1 MKKLFTFL
9 TKFSKITKIV
19 EYVYKG
25 ILVAKDV
32 VTLVRTEIA
41 EIKPDF
47 KYLAQLDKVADY
59 LDKAAEAVAMV
70 LRWLGGD
77 VSAVAAAARAE
88 VAACNAEKTPGDKL
102 ADITSKLDEIV
113 KENT

>member
-9 TKFSKITKIV
+9 TKFSKIVTVV

-32 VTLVRTEIA
+32 VALVRAEIL

-47 KYLAQLDKVADY
+47 RYLAQLDKVADY
-59 LDKAAEAVAMV
+59 LDKAAEAVALV
-70 LRWLGGD
+70 LKWLGGD
-77 VSAVAAAARAE
+77 VKAVAAAARAE
-88 VAACNAEKTPGDKL
+88 VEASENKTPGDKL
-102 ADITSKLDEIV
+102 TDITSKLDKIV
-113 KENT
+113 QENK